1 MIINS
6 KMFSPADGM
15 AEIEISIFGHVRAPV
30 VRQPCCHPVRG
41 GARFSVLDGANFTF
55 HGFNFACNPPLF
67 MVSTHQNLKIG
78 PVSAQN
84 RPLRRFLAKPTLL
97 QPPCRAHISG
107 YAGAKRAFHGCNSTC
122 NPPLFVV
129 SPHQMP
135 ANGPPA
141 PGNAPR
147 HHLAQPNTAR
157 ANFLCGPMACLSAA
171 KNLVSG
177 GPIPHA
183 TPHFLWFPPTRM
195 APGGPQPPK
204 TGRAYFSRCTQPP
217 RTGHYT
223 TPLADI
229 EKAGR
234 AGPFSC
240 TLCMC
245 LRPGGVFCTLRTPGR
260 AFAWG
265 FTEGVCC
272 CSAI

>member
-1 MIINS
+1 
-6 KMFSPADGM
+6 MFSPADGM

-41 GARFSVLDGANFTF
+41 GARFSVLDGAKFTF

-157 ANFLCGPMACLSAA
+157 ANFFAGPW
-171 KNLVSG
+171 
-177 GPIPHA
+177 HA
-183 TPHFLWFPPTRM
+183 YRRPKTWFP
-195 APGGPQPPK
+195 GVQ
-204 TGRAYFSRCTQPP
+204 FHTQPP
-217 RTGHYT
+217 TFYGFHPPEWPQEGPNPPKPAALIFPDARNPHAPAT
-223 TPLADI
+223 TQP
-229 EKAGR
+229 R
-234 AGPFSC
+234 
-240 TLCMC
+240 
-245 LRPGGVFCTLRTPGR
+245 
-260 AFAWG
+260 
-265 FTEGVCC
+265 
-272 CSAI
+272 